1 MEAAMSGRSPDRRT
15 SPRTSIEEH
24 GIVSARVRP
33 GHRVAVIDVSA
44 GGAQI
49 EGANRLLPG
58 AAVDLQ
64 IETAHRRA
72 TLRGRV
78 LRCGVVRL
86 RASSIWYRAA
96 IAFDR
101 QLSVPGDDRS
111 TEYQVPAGEAAS
123 THALRVDPT
132 RDTV

>member
-1 MEAAMSGRSPDRRT
+1 MIGRSSDRRT
-15 SPRTSIEEH
+15 SPRTGIEEH

-44 GGAQI
+44 GGALI

-64 IETAHRRA
+64 IETVHRRTA
-72 TLRGRV
+72 LRGRV
-78 LRCGVVRL
+78 LRSAVIRL
-86 RASSIWYRAA
+86 RSSSVCYRAA

-101 QLSVPGDDRS
+101 QLPACIDDRS
-111 TEYQVPAGEAAS
+111 TEYEVPVGETPCA
-123 THALRVDPT
+123 HAPRVDPT
-132 RDTV
+132 PDTV

>member
-1 MEAAMSGRSPDRRT
+1 MTGRLPDRRT

-33 GHRVAVIDVSA
+33 GHRVAVINMSA
-44 GGAQI
+44 CGALI

-64 IETAHRRA
+64 IETSHRRS
-72 TLRGRV
+72 TLRGHV
-78 LRCGVVRL
+78 LRCAVIRL
-86 RASSIWYRAA
+86 RSSSVWYRAA

-101 QLSVPGDDRS
+101 PRS
-111 TEYQVPAGEAAS
+111 ALHDGRATEYGLPATETPTASAARVVPTQGA
-123 THALRVDPT
+123 V
-132 RDTV
+132 